1 MSWVR
6 QHVDASVLISLVVSL
21 GLLAY
26 VSYVGAARDSA
37 TQLWIIVQR
46 TWLPILLLTI
56 PYVASRAIVWY
67 RLLQELGIRVPA
79 RQMIAAFA
87 GGEIT
92 KSLPAGVYVQ
102 NILLGRLTHL
112 SRHSTIRSAT
122 ATTAMLG
129 LESLIALPVALIVG
143 IPGEPWV
150 RWALLGIVAAW
161 LLVLALAS
169 ALVRYRTMHMPA
181 RAAQWRRRVIEAVEE
196 FLAAGGELVTVK
208 TLWNLIPTVIYML
221 VYVIDLDLIMHAVG
235 VHNVTFFQTA
245 GVYAMVVLA
254 VILIPIPTEIGI
266 TEFAGLGGLLA
277 YGIPHSTAAIIMLSL
292 RLLATGATILV
303 AVATLVLVRAEFEG
317 RTEGNAARPGE
328 APAGEGH

>member
-37 TQLWIIVQR
+37 TRLWIIVQR